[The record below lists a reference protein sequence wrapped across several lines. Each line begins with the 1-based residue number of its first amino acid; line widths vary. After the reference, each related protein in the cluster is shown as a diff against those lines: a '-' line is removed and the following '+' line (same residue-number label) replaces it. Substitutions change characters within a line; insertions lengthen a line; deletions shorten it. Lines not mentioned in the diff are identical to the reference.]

1 MIDSHNEYKHGL
13 ASDMRRKHLPPSAS
27 LDGWDFRPMDNET
40 SLRPWFIAGLCV
52 VIFVGLCM
60 IASVR

>member
-1 MIDSHNEYKHGL
+1 MTDPFTK
-13 ASDMRRKHLPPSAS
+13 ASPTYIAAQRTNNARGEAVSWS
-27 LDGWDFRPMDNET
+27 DGP

-60 IASVR
+60 IASVQ